1 MYSAVIIH
9 VLPLS
14 RCITDLYAET
24 MQLKAINPD
33 IKVLLSVGGW
43 LHGTAP
49 FTDMVGN
56 IIYTCMY
63 VGLMGHPILKFVR
76 SGCSWLCECEIKFND
91 KIWLLDC

>member
-1 MYSAVIIH
+1 MY
-9 VLPLS
+9 LPLS

-49 FTDMVGN
+49 FTDMVSN
-56 IIYTCMY
+56 IFIFYVSIIYYLLNVCCSFGSPYHLKY
-63 VGLMGHPILKFVR
+63 VGRGGR
-76 SGCSWLCECEIKFND
+76 
-91 KIWLLDC
+91 

>member
-1 MYSAVIIH
+1 MY
-9 VLPLS
+9 LTLS
-14 RCITDLYAET
+14 CPITDLYAET
-24 MQLKAINPD
+24 MQLKVVNPN

-63 VGLMGHPILKFVR
+63 VGLMGHPEVTLFLKFVR
-76 SGCSWLCECEIKFND
+76 SGCSWPCECEIKFND

>member
-1 MYSAVIIH
+1 M
-9 VLPLS
+9 L

-24 MQLKAINPD
+24 MQLKAVNPN

-56 IIYTCMY
+56 ILIFY
-63 VGLMGHPILKFVR
+63 VSIDLLYVCCSIGSPYYLKYVEPGR
-76 SGCSWLCECEIKFND
+76 S
-91 KIWLLDC
+91 

>member
-1 MYSAVIIH
+1 MY
-9 VLPLS
+9 LTLS
-14 RCITDLYAET
+14 CPITDLYAET
-24 MQLKAINPD
+24 MQLKVVNPN

-63 VGLMGHPILKFVR
+63 VGLMGHPIF
-76 SGCSWLCECEIKFND
+76 EI
-91 KIWLLDC
+91 C